1 MRMGRRLPVFAGGYG
16 ERKAG
21 TTLSRDVLMIS
32 TMEGADHCAQWI
44 AGELGSNVEVAG
56 TKRAGLAALRRAAF
70 GVVVVEESLAEADP
84 EWADQVW
91 GLAGLAMPVQVNFA
105 ISGCARLSREVKAA
119 LLRRDGEQAVARRAA
134 VTEVENDL
142 KSTVTGLLLES
153 QLALRE
159 PAVPASLE
167 PKLRHL
173 VELAGIL
180 RERLRG
186 AAEAGVRA

>member
-1 MRMGRRLPVFAGGYG
+1 L
-16 ERKAG
+16 
-21 TTLSRDVLMIS
+21 TRDVLMIT
-32 TMEGADHCAQWI
+32 TMEGADNCAQWI
-44 AGELGSNVEVAG
+44 AGQVGSRVEVAP
-56 TKRAGLAALRRAAF
+56 TRRAGLAALRRAGF
-70 GVVVVEESLAEADP
+70 GVVVVEESLVESDP

-91 GLAGLAMPVQVNFA
+91 GLAGLAMPVQANFA

-142 KSTVTGLLLES
+142 KSAVTGLLLQSE
-153 QLALRE
+153 LALRE
-159 PAVPASLE
+159 PAIPASLE

-173 VELAGIL
+173 VDLAGAL

-186 AAEAGVRA
+186 PAGAGV